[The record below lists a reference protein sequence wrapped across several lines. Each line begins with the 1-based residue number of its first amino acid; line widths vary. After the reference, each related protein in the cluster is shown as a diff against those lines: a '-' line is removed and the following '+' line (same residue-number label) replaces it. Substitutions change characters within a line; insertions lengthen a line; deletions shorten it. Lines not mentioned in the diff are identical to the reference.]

1 MKRSAFLAFPLCAG
15 LAVSAQ
21 AVPSVGLNF
30 GDAGGNVTGTAGVV
44 AQANWNNG
52 AGNVGSATNLVDDSG
67 AGTGMNAAWVSNNLF
82 NVFGAAPTTQD
93 AALMRGYLDTTDTSV
108 TRVTLTNVA
117 YSKYDVY
124 VYFDGDAATGRSGNY
139 SVNGT
144 TKGPLVDSANFP
156 AAGTAANY
164 VQADAPASAGNYA
177 VFSGQTAPFVSLT
190 AQASN
195 FRAPVNAIQVVAAPD
210 SHPVGYE
217 GISLNFATGNTANP
231 GPTNVVNPTGVV
243 TLDNWNNGTSNAS
256 GDGALFNLKD
266 STGATTNA
274 IATWNSNNNWVN
286 TAWANDGGAGS
297 LFRSYLDTGN
307 TPTTGVTLDVS
318 FIPAEYADGYAVIVY
333 FDGDGTNRYGS
344 YTVSDGVT
352 SKTATGNDVAN
363 NLGLFSF
370 DYDSNSGA
378 FRAGNFLYFDGF
390 QGNQLR
396 ITSFA
401 DATGVRAPISG
412 IQIIHTKDL
421 SIPEPMTAGLSV
433 LGLAGLALRRRR

>member
-1 MKRSAFLAFPLCAG
+1 MKRSALLSVPLLAG
-15 LAVSAQ
+15 LAASAQ
-21 AVPSVGLNF
+21 AVPSVGVNF
-30 GDAGGNVTGTAGVV
+30 GDAGGAVTGTAGVV
-44 AQANWNNG
+44 AQSNWNNG
-52 AGNVGSATNLVDDSG
+52 VGNVGSATNLVDSAG
-67 AGTGMNAAWVSNNLF
+67 LGTGMNAAWVSNNLF

-93 AALMRGYLDTTDTSV
+93 AALMRGYLDSTNTSV

-117 YSKYDVY
+117 YSKYDVI
-124 VYFDGDAATGRSGNY
+124 VYFDGDVAAGRSGNY

-144 TKGPLVDSANFP
+144 TKGPLVDNANFS

-164 VQADAPASAGNYA
+164 VQADAPASSGNYA
-177 VFSGQTAPFVSLT
+177 VFTGQTAPFVSLT

-217 GISLNFATGNTANP
+217 GISLNFATGNAANP

-243 TLDNWNNGTSNAS
+243 TLDNWNNGASNAS
-256 GDGALFNLKD
+256 GDGSLNDLVD
-266 STGATTNA
+266 STGAVR
-274 IATWNSNNNWVN
+274 ATDANWTSNNNWVN
-286 TAWANDGGAGS
+286 TSWANDGGIGS

-307 TPTTGVTLDVS
+307 SSTTGINLSITD
-318 FIPAEYADGYAVIVY
+318 IPLEYLDGYAVIVY
-333 FDGDGTNRYGS
+333 FDGDGTNRYGTYS
-344 YTVSDGVT
+344 VSDG
-352 SKTATGNDVAN
+352 ATTKSAIGNDIAN

-390 QGNQLR
+390 TGSNLN
-396 ITSFA
+396 IASFA
-401 DATGVRAPISG
+401 TEGFRAPISG

-421 SIPEPMTAGLSV
+421 SIPEPLSAS
-433 LGLAGLALRRRR
+433 LGLMGLATLALGRRR